1 MRSPPPVFTED
12 ETTQKK
18 RHQTR
23 PAPVFVQRFPH
34 QFWCHIQGNPLL
46 HLSRIACGNWQD
58 VASSFLTGFTC
69 DMYIGSSQLDYF
81 ATQLLKVTVKY
92 RLLSDISSVTH
103 TLTCTKHYGRKQ
115 DAEKTVDNS
124 QVVTGPIAI
133 AILFAHPQVLGSG
146 RLFSRYMRLQ
156 VEWEHAPT
164 EVLAHK
170 SCMYV
175 YGVV

>member
-1 MRSPPPVFTED
+1 
-12 ETTQKK
+12 
-18 RHQTR
+18 
-23 PAPVFVQRFPH
+23 
-34 QFWCHIQGNPLL
+34 
-46 HLSRIACGNWQD
+46 
-58 VASSFLTGFTC
+58 
-69 DMYIGSSQLDYF
+69 MYIGSSQLDYF